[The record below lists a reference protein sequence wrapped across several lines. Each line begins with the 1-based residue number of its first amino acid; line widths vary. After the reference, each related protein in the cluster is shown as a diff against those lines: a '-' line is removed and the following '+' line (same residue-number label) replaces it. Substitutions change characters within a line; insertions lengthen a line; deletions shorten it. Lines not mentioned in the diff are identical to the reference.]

1 MNIPVE
7 VINGKICQI
16 RGQNVI
22 LDSDLAQMYDVE
34 TKVLNQAVKRNRERF
49 PEDFMFQV
57 TEEEIGSLR
66 SQSVTLK
73 PGRGQHRKYLPLR
86 FHRTG
91 GGDALQHPQKRARC
105 AG

>member
-49 PEDFMFQV
+49 PDDFLFQV

-91 GGDALQHPQKRARC
+91 GGDALQHPQK
-105 AG
+105 